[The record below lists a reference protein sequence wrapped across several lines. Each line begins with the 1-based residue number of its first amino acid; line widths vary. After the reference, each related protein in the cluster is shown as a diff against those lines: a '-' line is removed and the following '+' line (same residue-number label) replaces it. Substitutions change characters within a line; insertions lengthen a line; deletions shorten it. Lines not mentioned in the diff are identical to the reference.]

1 MLQECFPFIK
11 YVYVGILFVF
21 VFILLFNQ
29 NLQMVGFGSNC
40 GLTAILTLL
49 VCFDLFMD
57 TDRNVK
63 ALVIA
68 IPASTYTKEYN
79 VYFPLWWSLLS
90 AVLLQFT
97 SSIMMVLNYQFLE
110 KQGDPVIISR
120 TNERKINNYKILTV
134 VSITIVMILLF
145 VYFVQMKG
153 TDGSLGF
160 SPGYQLFLYLLCIL
174 TFILPFINLYYAND
188 LSKLRY
194 QSTSG

>member
-1 MLQECFPFIK
+1 MLRSL
-11 YVYVGILFVF
+11 VGSEMCIRD
-21 VFILLFNQ
+21 
-29 NLQMVGFGSNC
+29 S
-40 GLTAILTLL
+40 L

-57 TDRNVK
+57 KDRDLK

-68 IPASTYTKEYN
+68 VPATRYTKEYN
-79 VYFPLWWSLLS
+79 IFLPLWWSLLS
-90 AVLLQFT
+90 AVMLQFT
-97 SSIMMVLNYQFLE
+97 TSIMMVMNYKFLE
-110 KQGDPVIISR
+110 DQGQPVIISR

-134 VSITIVMILLF
+134 VAITILIILLF

-153 TDGSLGF
+153 VDGSLGF

-174 TFILPFINLYYAND
+174 TFVLPFINLYYAND